1 MTDPALDRLVAIH
14 KTLMVAPYGHA
25 LMRSTTPLVDSQ
37 AYTGSASVKLVP
49 EKDPVKANLVS
60 SRIGESKYHS
70 PVLDIDMPCQVL
82 PSSSPGHHHL
92 YIDHPM
98 EWDTYRLLL
107 QSMAQAG
114 ILEWGFVSSSVER
127 GYSAVRTPWVKK

>member
-1 MTDPALDRLVAIH
+1 MTDPELDRLVAIH
-14 KTLMVAPYGHA
+14 RSLMVAPFNHA
-25 LMRSTTPLVDSQ
+25 LMRSTRPLETGN
-37 AYTGSASVKLVP
+37 YTGAGSIPIVV

-70 PVLDIDMPCQVL
+70 PVLDVDMPCQVL

-114 ILEWGFVSSSVER
+114 LLEWGFVSSSVER
-127 GYSAVRTPWVKK
+127 GFSAVRTPWVKK